1 MAKPMKEQ
9 VEKRLKE
16 GWIRTVMAI
25 EVLAVSKDA
34 AKDALEKHVKRMEAE
49 DGALVSFKDFKKI
62 EEMMNPF
69 PNVPKAYSYVVEME
83 VLAINFDRLVS
94 LVINYAP
101 SSVEIISPEK
111 ISIDMGEGQGIV
123 NTVSE
128 MIHKFASVGLG
139 GIMVEGK
146 EED

>member
-9 VEKRLKE
+9 VEKRVKD

-34 AKDALEKHVKRMEAE
+34 AKEALEKHVKRMERE
-49 DGALVSFKDFKKI
+49 DGTLVSFKDFKKA
-62 EEMMNPF
+62 EEMLNPF

-83 VLAINFDRLVS
+83 VFAVNFDRLVS

-111 ISIDMGEGQGIV
+111 ISMDMGEGQGIV

>member
-1 MAKPMKEQ
+1 MKEQ
-9 VEKRLKE
+9 VEKRIKD
-16 GWIRTVMAI
+16 GWIRTIMAV

-34 AKDALEKHVKRMEAE
+34 AKDALEKHIKRMDRE
-49 DGALVSFKDFKKI
+49 DGALISFKDFKKI
-62 EEMMNPF
+62 NEIKEPF

-83 VLAINFDRLVS
+83 VFAINFDRLVS

-101 SSVEIISPEK
+101 SSVEIISPKK

-139 GIMVEGK
+139 GVMVEAK
-146 EED
+146 DE

>member
-9 VEKRLKE
+9 VEKRVKD

-25 EVLAVSKDA
+25 EVMAISKEA
-34 AKDALEKHVKRMEAE
+34 AKDALEKHVRKMEME
-49 DGALVSFKDFKKI
+49 DGTLVSFKEFKDIREVDK
-62 EEMMNPF
+62 PF

-83 VLAINFDRLVS
+83 VFAVNFDRLVS

-101 SSVEIISPEK
+101 SSVEIISPEE

-128 MIHKFASVGLG
+128 MIHKFAATGLG
-139 GIMVEGK
+139 GIMIEGK

>member
-49 DGALVSFKDFKKI
+49 DGALVSFKDFKKV

>member
-9 VEKRLKE
+9 VEKRIKD

-25 EVLAVSKDA
+25 EVMAISKEA
-34 AKDALEKHVKRMEAE
+34 AKDALEKHVKKMERE
-49 DGALVSFKDFKKI
+49 DGALISFKDFKDTREVDK
-62 EEMMNPF
+62 PF
-69 PNVPKAYSYVVEME
+69 PNVPKAYSYVVELE

-101 SSVEIISPEK
+101 SSVEIISPET

>member
-9 VEKRLKE
+9 VEKRIKD
-16 GWIRTVMAI
+16 GWIRTVMAV
-25 EVLAVSKDA
+25 EVLAASKEA
-34 AKDALEKHVKRMEAE
+34 AKEALEKHVKKMDREE
-49 DGALVSFKDFKKI
+49 GALISFKDFKKAEKI
-62 EEMMNPF
+62 LNPF
-69 PNVPKAYSYVVEME
+69 PNIPKAYSYVVEME
-83 VLAINFDRLVS
+83 IFAINFDRLVS

-128 MIHKFASVGLG
+128 MIHKFAAVGLG
-139 GIMVEGK
+139 GVMVEAK
-146 EED
+146 E